1 VNAQKLGISEQIQH
15 YERDTQG
22 LYGPIEVNELGV
34 TLGHKTAGLTKENA
48 ANLAGF
54 NGVITTSET
63 VQFPEENSLE
73 WAGAPAIILRHFC
86 GVAA

>member
-1 VNAQKLGISEQIQH
+1 LNI
-15 YERDTQG
+15 Y
-22 LYGPIEVNELGV
+22 
-34 TLGHKTAGLTKENA
+34 TKENA

-54 NGVITTSET
+54 NGVKTTYET
-63 VQFPEENSLE
+63 VQFPEEISLE